1 MTEALDII
9 DRGRTVIGKLD
20 PDDFDRGFELM
31 APWPEPT
38 HMRQRRR
45 QANRAVA
52 AHAEIADIVEENDA
66 GCTGG
71 VVRLAKKRA
80 DHRIVAAR
88 LVNGIA
94 AEMVE
99 IRGEAG
105 EPFLERAAANGGPP
119 STITRVGSPSVWELQ

>member
-1 MTEALDII
+1 M
-9 DRGRTVIGKLD
+9 
-20 PDDFDRGFELM
+20 
-31 APWPEPT
+31 
-38 HMRQRRR
+38 
-45 QANRAVA
+45 A
-52 AHAEIADIVEENDA
+52 AHAEISDIVEENDA
-66 GCTGG
+66 GGARG

-105 EPFLERAAANGGPP
+105 EPFGERAAAQRRSAIDDHARRLALGMGVDDVH
-119 STITRVGSPSVWELQ
+119 RA